1 MVESCLGAYDLV
13 CENMASAARVH
24 VVEKVVIPEII
35 RWFVW
40 VELAPVHAVNVA
52 KKLGI
57 SEIIIPPGSGA
68 ASAIGMLV
76 SPVSFTVTRS
86 KPYILNNVDC
96 NEINDLFHKM
106 EQECFKNVAYSKIH
120 KKTL

>member
-1 MVESCLGAYDLV
+1 MKAAWGAYDLV

-24 VVEKVVIPEII
+24 VVEKGRDPRNYSMVCMGG
-35 RWFVW
+35 
-40 VELAPVHAVNVA
+40 AGPVHAVNVA

-96 NEINDLFHKM
+96 NENNDPPRCHARKFFTQSCEM
-106 EQECFKNVAYSKIH
+106 
-120 KKTL
+120 